1 MSQSTVAPTKTVS
14 LPILDWIKGTRN
26 YYFKTKG
33 YCSRTK
39 VKSPLTDFKT
49 VLCNLAQ
56 RLGSAQYIVI
66 AVSLNIIPVQHDD
79 ILADILVT
87 VQLLYDTFCLFLYF
101 LFYLLFMLASLTL
114 NPTVNNY
121 ALLRRLGWP
130 YQYQVNFS
138 QLGQF
143 SLEIMLNTSAV
154 RQFTWEELIS
164 LNQKHNAHVAVRGKV
179 RKIGDG
185 KLNLQTLSGI
195 YTISQTITTT
205 AFIFSVLMIF
215 NCTVSSAV
223 SGNSECW
230 LNFLRM
236 RETGFL
242 MEA

>member
-14 LPILDWIKGTRN
+14 LLILDWIKGTRN

-33 YCSRTK
+33 CCSRTK

-87 VQLLYDTFCLFLYF
+87 VQLLYDTFYLFLYF

-121 ALLRRLGWP
+121 ALLRRLG
-130 YQYQVNFS
+130 
-138 QLGQF
+138 
-143 SLEIMLNTSAV
+143 
-154 RQFTWEELIS
+154 
-164 LNQKHNAHVAVRGKV
+164 
-179 RKIGDG
+179 
-185 KLNLQTLSGI
+185 
-195 YTISQTITTT
+195 
-205 AFIFSVLMIF
+205 
-215 NCTVSSAV
+215 
-223 SGNSECW
+223 
-230 LNFLRM
+230 
-236 RETGFL
+236 
-242 MEA
+242 

>member
-101 LFYLLFMLASLTL
+101 FILSI
-114 NPTVNNY
+114 V
-121 ALLRRLGWP
+121 
-130 YQYQVNFS
+130 
-138 QLGQF
+138 
-143 SLEIMLNTSAV
+143 SA
-154 RQFTWEELIS
+154 RFADPQP
-164 LNQKHNAHVAVRGKV
+164 N
-179 RKIGDG
+179 
-185 KLNLQTLSGI
+185 
-195 YTISQTITTT
+195 
-205 AFIFSVLMIF
+205 
-215 NCTVSSAV
+215 
-223 SGNSECW
+223 
-230 LNFLRM
+230 
-236 RETGFL
+236 RE
-242 MEA
+242 